1 MINQGILPAQMWLT
15 TQEPRIASFAPNSYL
30 LLLSALDNGWR
41 IQNVQLRPS
50 WDQHGLVYLVSIYL
64 YTSDHTQ
71 EIILPRVPLVDSFLE
86 EHFSEPIPLRQE
98 VRL

>member
-1 MINQGILPAQMWLT
+1 MIKQNILPAQMWMT
-15 TQEPRIASFAPNSYL
+15 TQEPRIASFVPNSYL

-50 WDQHGLVYLVSIYL
+50 WDQHGLVYLVSIHL
-64 YTSDHTQ
+64 YTSEHMQ
-71 EIILPRVPLVDSFLE
+71 EIILPRIPLVDHFLE
-86 EHFSEPIPLRQE
+86 EHFTRPIPVRQN

>member
-1 MINQGILPAQMWLT
+1 MINDTILPAQMWMT
-15 TQEPRIASFAPNSYL
+15 AQEPRVASFVPNSYL

-41 IQNVQLRPS
+41 IQKVELRPS
-50 WDQHGLVYLVSIYL
+50 WDQHGLVYLVSLYL

-71 EIILPRVPLVDSFLE
+71 EILLPRTPLVESFLE
-86 EHFSEPIPLRQE
+86 EHFVQPVSPQ